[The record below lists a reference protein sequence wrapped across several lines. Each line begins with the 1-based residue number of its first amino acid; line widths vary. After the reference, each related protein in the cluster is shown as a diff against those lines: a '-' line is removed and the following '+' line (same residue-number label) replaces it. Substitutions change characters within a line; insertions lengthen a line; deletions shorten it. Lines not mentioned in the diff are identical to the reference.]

1 MNNMLN
7 KILELM
13 GNRHGAGKELANHLG
28 IHPSVVTDWKAGRNK
43 SYTKYAPQIAEYYNV
58 SLDWLSGL
66 SDEKEQKETAPN
78 KEDGSEKIL
87 AIFRSLPD
95 ERRKQLEDYAKFLQA
110 SEQN

>member
-1 MNNMLN
+1 MDIMLQR
-7 KILELM
+7 IIELI
-13 GNRHGAGKELANHLG
+13 GVKHGAVKALAVAIGVPANL
-28 IHPSVVTDWKAGRNK
+28 ISDWRAGRSK
-43 SYTKYAPQIAEYYNV
+43 SYPKYAAQIAEYYGV